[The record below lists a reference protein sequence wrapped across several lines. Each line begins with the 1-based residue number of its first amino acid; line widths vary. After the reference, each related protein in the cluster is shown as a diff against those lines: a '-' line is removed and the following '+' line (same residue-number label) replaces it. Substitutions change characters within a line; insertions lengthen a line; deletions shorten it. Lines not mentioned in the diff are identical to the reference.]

1 MVVTDPYEPFLNLA
15 DDLTTNRISERD
27 LSVAILQLPFVD
39 EELLILS
46 GQRAEEIAL
55 REPRRSWALTNV
67 VHRATQSQRQD
78 PFLQSLAGWYLGR
91 AFNHWGQ
98 PKRVKTVI
106 SRVRGEF
113 AKLNLP
119 GWVAACDWQLYV
131 LSWARPDT
139 PRSVEVLAQALV
151 KLQRAEFTDFAA
163 HCGLALAY
171 AQLLIGRYEDAWGNI
186 QASEAR
192 FDNTGDRLNLARCW
206 LVEASTL
213 RRQDR
218 IQEALKKLEESLE
231 VFERQSALVDAAKTH
246 YQLGLCHLRLADD
259 LTEASSQFEKA
270 TDFFEMQE
278 MDLWQATVTT
288 NLGYIHLLT
297 GSLEKANKLFAKA
310 RTVFTRHK
318 VLGALADNLN
328 DSGKLNTLRGYPAV
342 SIEQFKQAEAL
353 HEKLGLKL
361 PVAIDAANLGE
372 AYGFVGRYQDA
383 LYQLERAAEH
393 FRTMNN
399 PLRLGACE
407 KSTALVW
414 TQLGRLD
421 FAVEHLEQASA
432 SYELSGQKALLSSIY
447 NDRASILF
455 RQNDNK
461 GAVDYLKKSL
471 DIATRHGVKPQSA
484 LAKRLL
490 GEGLSRTGQDAEALY
505 YLNEAFDEFTSMGM
519 VMDQA
524 FTLVALGMHYSQLS
538 EIDKAKVAFEHA
550 LRLSLVSMPEI
561 EWRAYAGLAELHG
574 PEDDA
579 QAKILLYRHAM
590 LALSKIRQNF
600 WQPSLAGSYLGTA
613 APVFASALQF
623 AVEQNANEEALQLLE
638 LQKATTLR
646 EQLQT
651 PVAPSKNRKLRELVG
666 LRSEVIW
673 LQNQSKATLEST
685 NLVKSALELRQ
696 IRSQIIEKTKLYDR
710 ELARLE
716 RRKYSGER
724 STSAWSAFDL
734 TKFCNLAG
742 NALGKNWAA
751 LDFHMTD
758 NRLITLV
765 ITPENSHIEVL
776 PITNR
781 INMALE
787 MIDLKRQQFG
797 LSQSDLRVL
806 GDFLIPS
813 SLASSLEPNTFL
825 LLAPHQ
831 KLHRIPWAAIKPSAI
846 SKPLVNHCIPVVVPS
861 LDSLC
866 LLWQRLEWKSQ
877 PSKRDN
883 GLAVG
888 LSTFAESHDEL
899 PHVKEEIAA
908 LAAKLGSQGKVLLE
922 SDATWSNLNHYLT
935 KERSNRKYLQHT
947 DFDWLHVASH
957 FFIDS
962 HTGRTS
968 GIVLWDGDVW
978 LDQLRDLA
986 PLPKLVTFSGCN
998 SIFSFVYEGDEHM
1011 DIPSTCFISGANT
1024 VVGSTRRIL
1033 DESAAE
1039 FTASFY
1045 EHYLSGLSPAHAVA
1059 QTQRQMAAQAK
1070 SVDNWASFVCMGVP

>member
-1 MVVTDPYEPFLNLA
+1 MFVTDPYEPFLNLA
-15 DDLTTNRISERD
+15 DDLIANRIPERD
-27 LSVAILQLPFVD
+27 LSVADSQLPSID
-39 EELLILS
+39 EGLLTLL

-67 VHRATQSQRQD
+67 IHRATKSQSQD

-91 AFNHWGQ
+91 ASNHWGQ
-98 PKRVKTVI
+98 PKRVKAAI
-106 SRVRGEF
+106 SQVRGKF

-131 LSWARPDT
+131 LSWTSPDI
-139 PRSVEVLAQALV
+139 PRAVDVLVQASAE
-151 KLQRAEFTDFAA
+151 LQRTEFIDFAA

-186 QASEAR
+186 QASKER
-192 FDNTGDRLNLARCW
+192 FEDTGDRLNLARCW
-206 LVEASTL
+206 LVEASSL

-218 IQEALKKLEESLE
+218 IHEALNKLDESLE
-231 VFERQSALVDAAKTH
+231 VFERQNALVDAAKTH

-270 TDFFEMQE
+270 IDFFAVQE
-278 MDLWQATVTT
+278 MDLWQAAVTT

-297 GSLEKANKLFAKA
+297 GSLEKSNKLFTKA
-310 RTVFTRHK
+310 RTVFARQR

-328 DSGKLNTLRGYPAV
+328 DSGKLNTLRGYPAI
-342 SIEQFKQAEAL
+342 SIEQFKQAEAI
-353 HEKLGLKL
+353 HKELGLIL

-383 LYQLERAAEH
+383 LYQLERAAER

-407 KSTALVW
+407 KFAALVW
-414 TQLGRLD
+414 AQLGRFD
-421 FAVEHLEQASA
+421 FAVEHLDQASA
-432 SYELSGQKALLSSIY
+432 SYELSSQKALLSSIY

-455 RQNDNK
+455 RQNDNA
-461 GAVDYLKKSL
+461 GAIDYLIKSL
-471 DIATRHGVKPQSA
+471 DIATRYGVKPQSA

-490 GEGLSRTGQDAEALY
+490 GEGMSRTGQDAEALL

-550 LRLSLVSMPEI
+550 LQLSQASMPEI
-561 EWRAYAGLAELHG
+561 EWRAYAGLAGLYG
-574 PEDDA
+574 PEGDA
-579 QAKILLYRHAM
+579 QAKILLYHHAM

-600 WQPSLAGSYLGTA
+600 WQPSLAGSYLGTS
-613 APVFASALQF
+613 APIFASALHL
-623 AVEQNANEEALQLLE
+623 AVEQGINEEALQLLE
-638 LQKATTLR
+638 QQKATTLR
-646 EQLQT
+646 EQLQI
-651 PVAPSKNRKLRELVG
+651 PVAPSKNRKMRELVG
-666 LRSEVIW
+666 LKSEVIW

-685 NLVKSALELRQ
+685 NLVKSAVELRH

-724 STSAWSAFDL
+724 STSGWSAFDL
-734 TKFCNLAG
+734 TKFRDLAD
-742 NALGKNWAA
+742 NALRKNWVA
-751 LDFHMTD
+751 LDFHLTD
-758 NRLITLV
+758 SRLITLV
-765 ITPENSHIEVL
+765 VTPEHIRIEVS

-781 INMALE
+781 ISMALE
-787 MIDLKRQQFG
+787 MIDPKKQQFA
-797 LSQSDLRVL
+797 LSKSDLRVL

-813 SLASSLEPNTFL
+813 SLVNSLEPNAFL

-831 KLHRIPWAAIKPSAI
+831 KLHRIPWAAIQPSVA

-861 LDSLC
+861 LHSLC
-866 LLWQRLEWKSQ
+866 LLWQRLERESL

-888 LSTFAESHDEL
+888 LSTFAGPQDEL
-899 PHVKEEIAA
+899 PRVKEEIAG
-908 LAAKLGSQGKVLLE
+908 LATKLGTKGKVLLE
-922 SDATWSNLNHYLT
+922 RDATWSNLAHYLT
-935 KERSNRKYLQHT
+935 KGRSNRKYLHQT

-957 FFIDS
+957 FFTDS

-1011 DIPSTCFISGANT
+1011 DIPSTCFIAGAST

-1039 FTASFY
+1039 FTATFY
-1045 EHYLSGLSPAHAVA
+1045 EYYLSGLRPAHAVA
-1059 QTQRQMAAQAK
+1059 QAQRQMAMQAK